1 MATQS
6 VMTESTVPPVHAAT
20 DIAGAHPTGMR
31 GLEINDLARILMER
45 RYIILGTA
53 LLGLLAGIAL
63 SLVLTPLYRSTALLE
78 LNPPSSQVIENAS
91 GQERQAAFNA
101 QEAVATQLGLLRS
114 ESLAR
119 RVAQELNLVSNP
131 AFTSTEGTR
140 QQKLDQAVATLQQNT
155 LVEGVRDST
164 LMQVTYVSADPQL
177 AARVANALAE
187 GFIASALERRY
198 DSSSYAREFLSNQL
212 AATRKALEDSE
223 RSLNSYA
230 LSTGIVRTP
239 ERITNGV
246 ATEGASLAAM
256 NLEALNTALNEA
268 RVRRVNAEQAFRNN
282 ASSASSASNSASMAS
297 LREQRALLQAQY
309 AEKSRT
315 FKDDYPELVELRAR
329 ISGLDRAIASARG
342 EGASGQRAELQA
354 EFRAAQDAENQLS
367 AQLAQLKSEVQN
379 ERGTSIQYNIL
390 KREVDQNRQIYDA
403 LLQRYKEIGVAG
415 GIGQTN
421 VSIVDRAEP
430 PQRPFRPNVPL
441 NATLGLLGGLA
452 LGIALGV
459 IAHLM
464 LDNIVTPA
472 DVRSKLGLPVLG
484 VIPQVED
491 DMPLVDALAD
501 RKSAV
506 SEAYYALRSSLQF
519 LDDSGMPR
527 VLLLTSTSPGE
538 GKSTSAFAIAT
549 NVARSGQNV
558 LLIDADLRKPT
569 FRSSQQSN
577 RGLATLLTSGD
588 PVQSAIENT
597 SVEGLQLLPVGRFTG
612 SAAEL
617 LTSPRLAGIIQEVRG
632 QYDAV
637 VIDGP
642 PVLGF
647 ADAPLVGALADKT
660 ILVVQARSARTAN
673 VNEMIR
679 RLRASGSDVAG
690 VVLTKV
696 RGGMGYGYNYYSY
709 SYGEDIGGK
718 VTSDPMRTIDIG
730 KSAPD
735 PA

>member
-1 MATQS
+1 
-6 VMTESTVPPVHAAT
+6 
-20 DIAGAHPTGMR
+20 MR

-660 ILVVQARSARTAN
+660 ILVVQARNARTAN

-709 SYGEDIGGK
+709 SYGED
-718 VTSDPMRTIDIG
+718 
-730 KSAPD
+730 
-735 PA
+735 